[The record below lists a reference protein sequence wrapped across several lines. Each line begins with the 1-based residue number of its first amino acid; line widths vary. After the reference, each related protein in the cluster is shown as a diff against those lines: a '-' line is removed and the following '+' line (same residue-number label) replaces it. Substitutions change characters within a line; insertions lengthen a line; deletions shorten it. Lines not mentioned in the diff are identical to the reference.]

1 MGRTIRWSTPS
12 TFSQLSSDV
21 DFEFSPTQLLV
32 RQTARTFAQERVLP
46 GARQRDR
53 EERFP
58 KELLAEMAH
67 LGLMGVNIPA
77 AYGGAEAGAVA
88 YSLAMMEMAA
98 ACASTAVAMA
108 VTNMCA
114 ELICAFGTEGQRT
127 THVTRLVSG
136 EAVAGAFAL
145 SEPQCGSD
153 AAGLSATAV
162 RRGDDWVLNGAK
174 QWITSGAY
182 AGVLVVWARTSGPG
196 SRGLSA
202 FIVEGGTRGLH
213 VGKAEDKLGLRASNT
228 VPLLFEDCVLP
239 ARALLG
245 REGEGFKLAMVA
257 LDGGR
262 IGIAS
267 QGCGV
272 ARAALE
278 ASVRYVRERR
288 AFGQAIAEFQAVR
301 FILANIKTELSAAE
315 SLTLRAAWLKEQ
327 GRSFTQEASMA
338 KLFAS
343 EMSNRACD
351 KAVQLHGGYGYIDE
365 FPVERY
371 LRDARVQTIYEGT
384 SEIQRVVIAREVLR
398 AAS

>member
-1 MGRTIRWSTPS
+1 M
-12 TFSQLSSDV
+12 
-21 DFEFSPTQLLV
+21 DFELTETQLLV
-32 RQTARTFAQERVLP
+32 RQTARTFATERVLP
-46 GARQRDR
+46 GARERDR
-53 EERFP
+53 EELFP
-58 KELLAEMAH
+58 GDLLQEMAH

-88 YSLAMMEMAA
+88 YALAMMEMAA

-114 ELICAFGTEGQRT
+114 ELICAFGTEEQRR

-136 EAVAGAFAL
+136 DAVAGAFAL

-153 AAGLSATAV
+153 PAGLATTAV
-162 RRGDDWVLNGAK
+162 RHGEGWVLNGAK

-182 AGVLVVWARTSGPG
+182 AGVLVVWARTGEAG

-202 FIVEGGTRGLH
+202 FIVEGGARGLH
-213 VGKAEDKLGLRASNT
+213 VGKHEDKLGLRASNT
-228 VPLLFEDCVLP
+228 VPIIFEECRLP
-239 ARALLG
+239 ASALLG
-245 REGEGFKLAMVA
+245 REGQGFKLAMAA

-267 QGCGV
+267 QACGV

-278 ASVRYVRERR
+278 ASVRYVKERH
-288 AFGQAIAEFQAVR
+288 AFGHPICDFQAVR
-301 FILANIKTELSAAE
+301 FMLANIRTELSAAE
-315 SLTLRAAWLKEQ
+315 GLTLRAAWLKEQ
-327 GRSFTQEASMA
+327 KRPFTQEASMA

-384 SEIQRVVIAREVLR
+384 SEIQRVVIARELLR
-398 AAS
+398 AVS